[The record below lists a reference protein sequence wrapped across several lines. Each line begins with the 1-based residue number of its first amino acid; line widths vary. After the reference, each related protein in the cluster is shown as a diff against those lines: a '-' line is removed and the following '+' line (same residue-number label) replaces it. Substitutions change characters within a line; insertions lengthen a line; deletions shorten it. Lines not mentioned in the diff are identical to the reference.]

1 MSGNRE
7 GRKKKNKRKIFVLKH
22 KTKRGKERLYMIKTC
37 RTPIEG
43 GG

>member
-22 KTKRGKERLYMIKTC
+22 KTQKGKGKTLYD
-37 RTPIEG
+37 
-43 GG
+43 

>member
-7 GRKKKNKRKIFVLKH
+7 DRKKKIRGKSLYLNIKP
-22 KTKRGKERLYMIKTC
+22 KRGKERLYMIKTC